1 MPLRPGLGG
10 TEERLTC
17 LQTVLT
23 DLLCVI
29 DEDARQMDANLDDAH
44 NLVQSLRTLAKQWL
58 FCADGHTSDSQEW
71 RAYRT
76 FERARAAE
84 NDAHEVYATDLE
96 RFRKRQ
102 RLNIGVAESDS
113 DRSVLVK
120 RRRAYISALLA
131 YQSALAALLD

>member
-10 TEERLTC
+10 TEERLAC
-17 LQTVLT
+17 LQSVLT

-29 DEDARQMDANLDDAH
+29 DEDAGQMDANLDDAH
-44 NLVQSLRTLAKQWL
+44 NLVQNLRALAKQWL
-58 FCADGHTSDSQEW
+58 FWADGHKADSQGW
-71 RAYRT
+71 PAYRT

-84 NDAHEVYATDLE
+84 NDAHEVYAADLE

-113 DRSVLVK
+113 DRSALVK
-120 RRRAYISALLA
+120 RRRAYVAALLA
-131 YQSALAALLD
+131 YQSALSALLD